1 MLGVSL
7 KTLYNRLAEYQSGEI
22 AAHGVTMNIATAA
35 AFSQPRTS
43 PTTMIR
49 ILIADD
55 HAIVRAGLKQF
66 IADQPDMQVAGEAA
80 TGSEAIALVR
90 ASEFDVVL
98 LDISMPDKN
107 GIDTLKTLKQVRPEL
122 PILMLSGYAE
132 DQYAVN
138 LLRAGAAGYLNKE
151 AASTQLVGAIRTVV
165 RGRKFVS
172 PALAQILADG
182 VTGDADKPLHG
193 ELSQREFQIF
203 CKIAAG
209 AAVSKIADELHLSV
223 KTVST
228 YRTRRAREDGHEV
241 QRRPDLL
248 RHQERPHRLMYTR
261 CRAAAAPN
269 VGQTPTFKPCRSC

>member
-1 MLGVSL
+1 
-7 KTLYNRLAEYQSGEI
+7 
-22 AAHGVTMNIATAA
+22 
-35 AFSQPRTS
+35 
-43 PTTMIR
+43 MIR

-80 TGSEAIALVR
+80 TGSECIALVR
-90 ASEFDVVL
+90 AAPFDVVL

-107 GIDTLKTLKQVRPEL
+107 GIDTLKTLKQIRPDL

-151 AASTQLVGAIRTVV
+151 AASTQLVGAVRTVV
-165 RGRKFVS
+165 HGRKFVS

-182 VTGDADKPLHG
+182 ITGDADQPLHG

-209 AAVSKIADELHLSV
+209 AAVSRIADELHLSV

-228 YRTRRAREDGHEV
+228 YRTRVLEKMGMKSNA
-241 QRRPDLL
+241 DLTYYAIKNGL
-248 RHQERPHRLMYTR
+248 ID
-261 CRAAAAPN
+261 
-269 VGQTPTFKPCRSC
+269 

>member
-1 MLGVSL
+1 
-7 KTLYNRLAEYQSGEI
+7 
-22 AAHGVTMNIATAA
+22 
-35 AFSQPRTS
+35 
-43 PTTMIR
+43 MIR

-66 IADQPDMQVAGEAA
+66 ISDQRDMQVAGEAS

-165 RGRKFVS
+165 LGRKFVS
-172 PALAQILADG
+172 PTLAQILADG
-182 VTGDADKPLHG
+182 VTGDADRPAA
-193 ELSQREFQIF
+193 RRV
-203 CKIAAG
+203 IAAR
-209 AAVSKIADELHLSV
+209 V
-223 KTVST
+223 
-228 YRTRRAREDGHEV
+228 
-241 QRRPDLL
+241 PDLL
-248 RHQERPHRLMYTR
+248 QDRRRRRRIEDRRRAAPVGQDHQYLSDAGSGKDGDEVERGPHVLCDQERAYQLTV
-261 CRAAAAPN
+261 ATTL
-269 VGQTPTFKPCRSC
+269 VGGFAETEKYRTNADRQAH

>member
-1 MLGVSL
+1 
-7 KTLYNRLAEYQSGEI
+7 
-22 AAHGVTMNIATAA
+22 
-35 AFSQPRTS
+35 
-43 PTTMIR
+43 MIR

-80 TGSEAIALVR
+80 TGTEAITLAR
-90 ASEFDVVL
+90 AGPFDVVL

-107 GIDTLKTLKQVRPEL
+107 GVDTLKALKQVHPDM
-122 PILMLSGYAE
+122 PVLMLSGYAE

-138 LLRAGAAGYLNKE
+138 LLRAGASGYLNKE
-151 AASTQLVGAIRTVV
+151 AAATQLVGAIRTVV

-182 VTGDADKPLHG
+182 VAGDSDRPLHG

-209 AAVSKIADELHLSV
+209 SAVSKIADELNLSV
-223 KTVST
+223 KTIST
-228 YRTRRAREDGHEV
+228 YRTRVLEKMGMRSNA
-241 QRRPDLL
+241 DLTYYAIKNGL
-248 RHQERPHRLMYTR
+248 ID
-261 CRAAAAPN
+261 
-269 VGQTPTFKPCRSC
+269 

>member
-1 MLGVSL
+1 
-7 KTLYNRLAEYQSGEI
+7 
-22 AAHGVTMNIATAA
+22 
-35 AFSQPRTS
+35 
-43 PTTMIR
+43 MIR

-80 TGSEAIALVR
+80 TGSEAIQLVR

-107 GIDTLKTLKQVRPEL
+107 GIDTLKTLRHVKPEL
-122 PILMLSGYAE
+122 PVLMLSAYAE

-138 LLRAGAAGYLNKE
+138 LLRAGASGYLNKE

-165 RGRKFVS
+165 QGRKYVS
-172 PALAQILADG
+172 PSLAQILADG
-182 VTGDADKPLHG
+182 VSGDAEKPLHA

-203 CKIAAG
+203 CKLAAG
-209 AAVSKIADELHLSV
+209 AAVSKIADELNLSV

-228 YRTRRAREDGHEV
+228 YRTRILEKMAMKSNA
-241 QRRPDLL
+241 DLTYYAIKNGL
-248 RHQERPHRLMYTR
+248 IE
-261 CRAAAAPN
+261 
-269 VGQTPTFKPCRSC
+269 